1 MGENA
6 LEGGKVVKISTD
18 LLHDFASM
26 NLQSF
31 IDELKQ
37 NPAIDDLNLF
47 ASGATGGVSP
57 NGSYAQVLPANT
69 EKGQLVSA
77 KKLQG
82 DFQTLATLVDDA
94 VQNLYQ
100 AAVQMQSD
108 LKLVSMVLTDASDEA
123 DLTAAEMQE
132 DLPTWT
138 STEPEE
144 DLRVAPGPSAP
155 DRSAARKLPVGEGRR
170 REAGPHRSLTTD

>member
-132 DLPTWT
+132 DLANV
-138 STEPEE
+138 
-144 DLRVAPGPSAP
+144 DVDGAGGGSAGG
-155 DRSAARKLPVGEGRR
+155 AGAVGTGPVGGP
-170 REAGPHRSLTTD
+170 EATGGGKADGGKPAPTGP